1 MELIISL
8 VVEFVLSLAVSYVV
22 LIVVEGILKRAGVE
36 RQKAIYAG
44 FGAVL
49 ILLYLM
55 NSEGPGRSSVVYLLG
70 ALTSLVIETRRARKD
85 QRNEPE
91 KL

>member
-8 VVEFVLSLAVSYVV
+8 VVEFVLSLALSYVV

-36 RQKAIYAG
+36 RQKAIYGG

-55 NSEGPGRSSVVYLLG
+55 KSEGPARSSVAYLLG
-70 ALTSLVIETRRARKD
+70 ALTSLVIETKRAKKD
-85 QRNEPE
+85 QKNEPE
-91 KL
+91 NL